1 MKKHESRKLFYD
13 KYLYKLEVRSSLA
26 TIFRNKNLV
35 AARGVLDDLQNK
47 LERNEPLVI
56 KSYLRSETVLPKTLY
71 EAQTIYS
78 LLSQPVD
85 YKLRIEKPVI
95 SIYSN
100 DKDFLINFASKMQQE
115 SHFYE
120 PETNVKNLLENNPNI
135 IILKN
140 QIPYEYRITLG
151 NQKTYDFK
159 DWLHNNPDK
168 VKASSKLLQY
178 LDSNRSVDGQIL
190 YARDDKIIQL
200 LSLLNVTI
208 RRIDKIVCE
217 QNLDK

>member
-35 AARGVLDDLQNK
+35 AARDVLDDLQNK

-100 DKDFLINFASKMQQE
+100 DKDFLINF
-115 SHFYE
+115 
-120 PETNVKNLLENNPNI
+120 V
-135 IILKN
+135 
-140 QIPYEYRITLG
+140 
-151 NQKTYDFK
+151 
-159 DWLHNNPDK
+159 
-168 VKASSKLLQY
+168 
-178 LDSNRSVDGQIL
+178 
-190 YARDDKIIQL
+190 
-200 LSLLNVTI
+200 SLFG
-208 RRIDKIVCE
+208 K
-217 QNLDK
+217 